1 MTNLVLVRHGE
12 TVWHTENRYAGV
24 SDIALTP
31 KGLAQAGQLA
41 QWARTAELSG
51 VWASTLNRAQVTAQE
66 CADVTGLPVQTD
78 ERLRELDF
86 GAGEGLTTAEMAR
99 QFPAALKA
107 FHADPVADHL
117 PGGEEPAAAAKRF
130 VEALRDIAQSHPD
143 GRVLV
148 VAHTTAIRLAFCQLI
163 GAPLGEYRRLF
174 PFVRNCGLT
183 EIRLEDGQV
192 AVMEFNTPIG
202 PAASDRTAGLAAAR
216 PTSHPARSHS

>member
-1 MTNLVLVRHGE
+1 MTNLFLVRHGE
-12 TVWHTENRYAGV
+12 TVWHEENRYAGV

-31 KGLAQAGQLA
+31 KGLGQAGQLA
-41 QWARTAELSG
+41 RWAQTAKLSG
-51 VWASTLNRAQVTAQE
+51 VWASNLNRAQVTAQA
-66 CADVTGLPVQTD
+66 CAETTGLRVQTD

-86 GAGEGLTTAEMAR
+86 GDGEGLTTSEMAR
-99 QFPAALKA
+99 QFPAALHA

-117 PGGEEPAAAAKRF
+117 PGGEEPAAAARRF
-130 VEALRDIAQSHPD
+130 IDALWDIAQRHPD

-163 GAPLGEYRRLF
+163 GAPLGDYRRLF

-202 PAASDRTAGLAAAR
+202 PDASVCTTQTA
-216 PTSHPARSHS
+216 PARKTSNPVRSTS